1 MGARLDQCHAWAPP
15 WVTHPPTV
23 LVGDGPTLKICDF
36 GTAREYNHTT
46 LMTFTGTFA
55 WMAPEVLRSEK
66 VSEKCDVYS
75 FGVVCSV

>member
-1 MGARLDQCHAWAPP
+1 MGH
-15 WVTHPPTV
+15 TPPTV
-23 LVGDGPTLKICDF
+23 LVGDGATLKICDF

-75 FGVVCSV
+75 FGVVCSVHCTVPGRVPGRVG